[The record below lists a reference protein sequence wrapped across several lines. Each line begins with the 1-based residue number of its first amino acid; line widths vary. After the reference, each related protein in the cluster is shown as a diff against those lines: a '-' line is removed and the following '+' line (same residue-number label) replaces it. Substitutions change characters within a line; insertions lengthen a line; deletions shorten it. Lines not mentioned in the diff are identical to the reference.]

1 MANRKKNRGFT
12 LVELLMTVAIIA
24 ILASI
29 AFPAYIDFVTRSN
42 RTEAQRE
49 LLRLA
54 NLQEQFYVDNRKY
67 TSDMKKLGLDK
78 DPFITE
84 NSYYSIDAALAD
96 GGFVLTA
103 TALEPQ
109 KTNDT
114 QCQKLSVSET
124 GKKLPASACWEQ

>member
-1 MANRKKNRGFT
+1 MRTTKSFEGFT
-12 LVELLMTVAIIA
+12 LVELLVTISIVA

-67 TSDMKKLGLDK
+67 TEDMKKLGLSA

-84 NSYYSIDAALAD
+84 SNLYSIDAAVKN

-109 KTNDT
+109 KSDDVN
-114 QCQKLSVSET
+114 CKKLSVSET
-124 GKKLPASACWEQ
+124 GEKLPVTACWE